1 MINLAK
7 NGGFVI
13 RMIKPP
19 FFVRVWIL
27 FRSLLHC
34 KDKKSPTHNYIFP
47 HHSLISSQIVR
58 KNQVFC
64 LCPFIKIL
72 LIFLLAPMKSMSH

>member
-13 RMIKPP
+13 RLTKPP
-19 FFVRVWIL
+19 FFVRVWVL
-27 FRSLLHC
+27 FCALLHC
-34 KDKKSPTHNYIFP
+34 KDKKSLTHDYIFP
-47 HHSLISSQIVR
+47 HYSLISSQIVR

-64 LCPFIKIL
+64 LTLQGVFNIE
-72 LIFLLAPMKSMSH
+72 